1 MPQHSIAWFEIPV
14 QDLQRAQ
21 AFYEKLIGAP
31 LRRETMGAEEM
42 AVFLPAA
49 NKEGI
54 NGCLCLSAERVA
66 PSSQGTRVYLDVSPS
81 IDAALVRAS
90 AAGGRVTTPKSA
102 LPPGM
107 GFFARIADSEGNV
120 VGLYALA

>member
-1 MPQHSIAWFEIPV
+1 MKANSITWFEIPV

-31 LRRETMGAEEM
+31 LRRESMGAEEM
-42 AVFLPAA
+42 AVFPIDG
-49 NKEGI
+49 EDGI
-54 NGCLCLSAERVA
+54 KGCLHSSAERVA

-81 IDAALVRAS
+81 IDAALDRALG
-90 AAGGRVTTPKSA
+90 AGGRVTTPKVA

-107 GFFARIADSEGNV
+107 GFFARIADCEGNV
-120 VGLYALA
+120 VGLHAMG